1 MRYNFELTGKRFHIQ
16 GDTYH
21 CDHPLYDVCT
31 LYKEGAKGLA
41 VIQEYYLPSSK
52 KHMWSKV
59 DSMLV
64 DELYYSD
71 NFKTVFERY
80 AAEPKDGLYPT
91 LTLRQIMW
99 ALRMKPLPKEHWE
112 TAFDR
117 KPL

>member
-1 MRYNFELTGKRFHIQ
+1 MRYNYQLTGKRYHIY

-21 CDHPLYDVCT
+21 CDHPLYDACT
-31 LYKEGAKGLA
+31 LYKDGTKGLA
-41 VIQEYYLPSSK
+41 VIQEYYLASSK

-64 DELYYSD
+64 DEIYYNGD
-71 NFKTVFERY
+71 FKMVFDRY

-91 LTLRQIMW
+91 LTIRQIMW
-99 ALRMKPLPKEHWE
+99 ALRMKPLPKEPWE
-112 TAFDR
+112 TSFDR